1 MRLSWNE
8 IRTRATEF
16 ALSWKGHGY
25 EKGETQLFY
34 QGFFNVFGMSVRRVA
49 SFEAPVK
56 LLGEKRGFIDLIWK
70 GVLLVEQKSEGYDLA
85 KARKQ
90 AFDYFAGLNEAE
102 LPRYILL
109 SDFQTFELLD
119 LDNNVEH
126 HFNLEDLWKNV
137 EHFSFIMGVRQ
148 RTFKDQDPVN
158 IIASERI
165 GELHDALKATGYD
178 GHDLEQLLVRI
189 VFCLFADDT
198 GIFPTRDMFLDHIE
212 SRTSEDGADLG
223 QSLAMLFQV
232 LNTPE
237 NKRPSN
243 LDEDLQ
249 RFPYVNGDLFR
260 DPLAIASF
268 DSKMRRLLLT
278 ACTFD
283 WSAISPAIFGSLF
296 QSVMDTEERRKH
308 GAHYTTEKNILK
320 VIEPLL
326 MDDLRAEFERL
337 KARKDTRRQT
347 ELTAFQERLGKVKLL
362 DPACGCGNFL
372 VIAYREL
379 RSLEL
384 EVIRE
389 LRTYEAEAIQLVT
402 DVSDLSVV
410 NVDQF
415 FGIELFEF
423 PARIAETAMWM
434 MDHIMNNR
442 LSLEFGQSFVRIP
455 LKKSPHI
462 LNTDALETPW
472 EDLLLATECT
482 AVLGNPPFSGAKY
495 QSEKQRAQVRRIA
508 GLGKSGGTLDFVA
521 AWFILA
527 AKYVQKGAA
536 KIGFVATNS
545 ITQGEQVAQ
554 LWPLLYKY
562 GIDIIFAYRTFAWG
576 SDARGKAH
584 VHVVVVG
591 LGYREKKASD
601 QRKVLFNV
609 GSGDVVHE
617 NVYAAISPYLID
629 GGRLRNH
636 QIVVREEPHPT
647 NGLPRLITGTKPID
661 GGYYIFSEDEY
672 AEFINKEPGAKAWM
686 RPFVGAREYINGI
699 RRWILCPMIIP
710 PDLLKTMPSILE
722 RIRLVRHFREQST
735 SIPTQALAATA
746 TSFHVTVLPT
756 SSYLAV
762 PQVSSERREYVP
774 MGWLDPPV
782 VPSDKLRVLLNA
794 EMWHFGILTSAMHM
808 AWMRLVT
815 GRMKSDYMYS
825 VGVVFNTFPMPR
837 VGVEL
842 LRGIEPFAA
851 RVLKSRAD
859 YPKASLADLYDPNTM
874 PASLRNAH
882 RALDIAVDRLYR
894 KQRYKSD
901 LERMEYLL
909 ELYEANRLPL

>member
-8 IRTRATEF
+8 IRTRASEF
-16 ALSWKGHGY
+16 SLEWAGHGY

-70 GVLLVEQKSEGYDLA
+70 GVLLVEQKSEGHDLA
-85 KARKQ
+85 KARVQ
-90 AFDYFAGLNEAE
+90 AFDYFAGLSEAD

-119 LDNNVEH
+119 LDNNLEYR
-126 HFNLEDLWKNV
+126 FPLEDLWKHV
-137 EHFSFIMGVRQ
+137 EQFAFIMGVRQ

-158 IIASERI
+158 IKASELI
-165 GELHDALKATGYD
+165 GELHDALKSTGYE

-189 VFCLFADDT
+189 VFCLFSDDT
-198 GIFPTRDMFLDHIE
+198 GVFPTRDMFLDYIE
-212 SRTSEDGADLG
+212 SRTNEDGSDLG
-223 QSLAMLFQV
+223 QALTMLFQV

-237 NKRPSN
+237 EKRPRN

-249 RFPYVNGDLFR
+249 RFPYINGDLFR
-260 DPLAIASF
+260 DPLIIASF
-268 DSKMRRLLLT
+268 DSKMRRQLLT

-296 QSVMDTEERRKH
+296 QSVMDSGERRKH

-326 MDDLRAEFERL
+326 MDDLRTEFERI
-337 KARKDTRRQT
+337 KARKDTRRHG
-347 ELTAFQERLGKVKLL
+347 ELTAFQDRLGRMKLL

-384 EVIRE
+384 EVLRE
-389 LRTYEAEAIQLVT
+389 LRAYSADADQLVT

-462 LNTDALETPW
+462 LNTDALETSW
-472 EDLLLATECT
+472 EALLPAKECT
-482 AVLGNPPFSGAKY
+482 VVLGNPPFSGAKY
-495 QSEKQRAQVRRIA
+495 QNDMQRAQVRHIA

-527 AKYVQKGAA
+527 ARYAKKGSA

-554 LWPLLYKY
+554 LWPL
-562 GIDIIFAYRTFAWG
+562 IFKQQMEVSFAHRTFAWG

-584 VHVVVVG
+584 VHVVIVG
-591 LGYREKKASD
+591 LQHREHAAKT
-601 QRKVLFNV
+601 RRLF
-609 GSGDVVHE
+609 SYTDPQSEPHE
-617 NVYAAISPYLID
+617 STHAAISPYLFD
-629 GGRLRNH
+629 ASRLTNPH
-636 QIVVREEPHPT
+636 IVVREEARPL
-647 NGLPRLITGTKPID
+647 NGLPKLIIGTKPID
-661 GGYYIFSEDEY
+661 GGYYIFSDE
-672 AEFINKEPGAKAWM
+672 E
-686 RPFVGAREYINGI
+686 RE
-699 RRWILCPMIIP
+699 
-710 PDLLKTMPSILE
+710 
-722 RIRLVRHFREQST
+722 
-735 SIPTQALAATA
+735 
-746 TSFHVTVLPT
+746 
-756 SSYLAV
+756 
-762 PQVSSERREYVP
+762 
-774 MGWLDPPV
+774 
-782 VPSDKLRVLLNA
+782 
-794 EMWHFGILTSAMHM
+794 
-808 AWMRLVT
+808 
-815 GRMKSDYMYS
+815 
-825 VGVVFNTFPMPR
+825 
-837 VGVEL
+837 EL
-842 LRGIEPFAA
+842 LA
-851 RVLKSRAD
+851 
-859 YPKASLADLYDPNTM
+859 
-874 PASLRNAH
+874 
-882 RALDIAVDRLYR
+882 
-894 KQRYKSD
+894 Q
-901 LERMEYLL
+901 
-909 ELYEANRLPL
+909 